1 MLYDP
6 EEESSLPSIITSGIV
21 LRYVNYRDHDRM
33 LTLLSPHYGRVDA
46 LARGCRR
53 PKSALMPASELF
65 VTGEFVLYMQN
76 ERCTLTSC
84 ALEDSFYPLRL
95 DPYRLT
101 CASYMTALCAAAA
114 QPGQSAAELYALLL
128 KGLYYLS
135 YAPEADALATTT
147 AFLLLFAD
155 ATGYR
160 PRLSRCAHC
169 RTPLTFEKGGQFDV
183 AAGGLCCPDCASRS
197 TYSLS
202 LEDIKW
208 MSETIRQGLTP
219 QKNTDAGRLFD
230 LLRRYVETRLETPI
244 KVSRLLP

>member
-1 MLYDP
+1 M
-6 EEESSLPSIITSGIV
+6 PSITTQGIV
-21 LRYVNYRDHDRM
+21 LRYANYRDHDRM
-33 LTLLSPHYGRVDA
+33 LTILSPQYGRVDA
-46 LARGCRR
+46 LSRGCRR

-65 VTGEFVLYMQN
+65 VTGEFVFFMQN

-84 ALEDSFYPLRL
+84 SLTDTFYPLRL
-95 DPYRLT
+95 EPYRLT

-135 YAPEADALATTT
+135 YADEADALETTT

-155 ATGYR
+155 VTGYR

-169 RTPLTFEKGGQFDV
+169 RTPLDLSDGAPFDA
-183 AAGGLCCPDCASRS
+183 AAGGLCCPACASRS
-197 TYSLS
+197 TYPMTVGQ
-202 LEDIKW
+202 IRW
-208 MSETIRQGLTP
+208 MSETIRSGLTP
-219 QKNTDAGRLFD
+219 QKNTGAGTLFD
-230 LLRRYVETRLETPI
+230 VLRRYVESRLETPI